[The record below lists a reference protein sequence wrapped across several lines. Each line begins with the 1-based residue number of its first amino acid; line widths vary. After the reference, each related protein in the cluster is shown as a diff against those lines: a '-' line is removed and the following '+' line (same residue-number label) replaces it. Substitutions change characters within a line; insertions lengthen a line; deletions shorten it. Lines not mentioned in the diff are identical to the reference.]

1 MQKSWYTVYVFALI
15 NTKRFFRNRVA
26 IFFGVLFPLIIL
38 FVLGGIFGGGG
49 SVSFK
54 VALVNEASTSVA
66 AQIARQIEGQPK
78 VFKLQRKVTTLAAAR
93 AELEKGS
100 LDAAIVIPHD
110 FGRTAAGSTTPG
122 GQLAVYYAHTNA
134 QEAQALA
141 SVLTSELASINAQY
155 VPTTLPF
162 RVHTEQTGNRSLTS
176 FDYTFAG
183 LLGFA
188 LLGIG
193 IFGPTS
199 VFPELKRQGV
209 LRRLETTPLKVW
221 QYFIATAIS
230 QSVVGMVTIVAM
242 FTAAIFI
249 FNLHMVGNWFELFVY
264 LLLSIATILGIGL
277 AVGGWARDQSQA
289 APLANIITFPML
301 FLSGT
306 FFPRYLMPGWLQAV
320 STYFPLTPAID
331 GLRMITVE
339 GKSLLGILPQ
349 LGLLLAWAVVIYIV
363 AFRVF
368 RWS

>member
-1 MQKSWYTVYVFALI
+1 MRNAWRIIYVFALI

-38 FVLGGIFGGGG
+38 FVIGGIFGGGG
-49 SVSFK
+49 NASFTT
-54 VALVNEASTSVA
+54 ALITQSSTTPA
-66 AQIARQIEGQPK
+66 TAIATRIERKPD
-78 VFKLQRKVTTLAAAR
+78 VFKLSKTVRTFAEAR
-93 AELEKGS
+93 SAMAKGT
-100 LDAAIVIPHD
+100 LDATIVVPAG
-110 FGRTAAGSTTPG
+110 FGASASGSVPSG
-122 GQLAVYYAHTNA
+122 ALVVYYPHANA

-141 SVLTSELASINAQY
+141 SVLQSELEPLNAPY
-155 VPTTLPF
+155 EPVRPPYT
-162 RVHTEQTGNRSLTS
+162 VKTEQTGSRSLTS

-209 LRRLETTPLKVW
+209 LRRLETTPLKIW

-230 QSVVGMVTIVAM
+230 QCVVGFVTIVAM
-242 FTAAIFI
+242 FAVSILVFH
-249 FNLHMVGNWFELFVY
+249 LHVIGNWFELFAF
-264 LLLSIATILGIGL
+264 LTLSVAMILGIGL
-277 AVGGWARDQSQA
+277 AIGGWAKDQSQA
-289 APLANIITFPML
+289 APLANIVTFPML

-306 FFPRYLMPGWLQAV
+306 FFPRYLMPGWLQV
-320 STYFPLTPAID
+320 ISTYFPLTPVID
-331 GLRMITVE
+331 GVRMIAAE
-339 GKSLLGILPQ
+339 GRGLSGVASQ
-349 LGLLLAWAVVIYIV
+349 LGLVLAWAVVIYLI